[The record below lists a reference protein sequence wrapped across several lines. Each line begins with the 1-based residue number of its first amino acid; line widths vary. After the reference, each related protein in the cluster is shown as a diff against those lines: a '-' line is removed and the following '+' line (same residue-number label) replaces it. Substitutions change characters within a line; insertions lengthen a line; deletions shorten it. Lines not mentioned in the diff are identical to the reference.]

1 MGRDPFKE
9 IVMEIINSEMKKS
22 RLEGIEEGELRG
34 IKKTELKYKEEW
46 DKSMLEVAKT
56 MIKKNF
62 SKKDIMDCTKITE
75 EQFLTL

>member
-1 MGRDPFKE
+1 MNLDPLDE
-9 IVMEIINSEMKKS
+9 YMEKVYNRKINNAKQ
-22 RLEGIEEGELRG
+22 EGELIG
-34 IKKTELKYKEEW
+34 LEKGKLKTEEAVN
-46 DKSMLEVAKT
+46 KSMLEVAKT